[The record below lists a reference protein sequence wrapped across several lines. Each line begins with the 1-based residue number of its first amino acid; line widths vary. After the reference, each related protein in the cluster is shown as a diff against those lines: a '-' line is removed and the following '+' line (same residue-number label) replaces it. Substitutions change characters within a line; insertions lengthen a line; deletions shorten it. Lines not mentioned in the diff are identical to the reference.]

1 MPPTLLIHWYC
12 YQSIIQRGNV
22 MEQRLPFHQ
31 RLKLER
37 KRRGWS
43 QADLAEHMGGISVK
57 TIRRWEN
64 GENLPQPY
72 YRQKFSE
79 LFDKSLEEL
88 GLVEQVSESPLHKED

>member
-1 MPPTLLIHWYC
+1 
-12 YQSIIQRGNV
+12 

-31 RLKLER
+31 QLKLER
-37 KRRGWS
+37 ERRGWS

-64 GENLPQPY
+64 GKNLPQPY

-79 LFDKSLEEL
+79 LFGKSLEEL
-88 GLVEQVSESPLHKED
+88 GLVGQSAQPERDSESPLHKEDWGEAPLRECLLWT